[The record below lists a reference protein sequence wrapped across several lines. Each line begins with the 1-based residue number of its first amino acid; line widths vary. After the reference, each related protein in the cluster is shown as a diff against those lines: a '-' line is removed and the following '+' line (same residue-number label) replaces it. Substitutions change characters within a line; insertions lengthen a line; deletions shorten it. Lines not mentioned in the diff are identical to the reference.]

1 MVIFIRGNYEE
12 ETSPSGTHNKIRIN
26 ENQIERIDID
36 SFYDLFEKINISE
49 LEISEII
56 LACFSQEDKLKIIK
70 EIILEE
76 DWELGDFKN
85 KSLMIDILDY
95 VADELEIDISEIKNI

>member
-1 MVIFIRGNYEE
+1 MDIFIRGNYEE
-12 ETSPSGTHNKIRIN
+12 ETSPSGTYKKIRIN
-26 ENQIERIDID
+26 DNQIERIDI
-36 SFYDLFEKINISE
+36 YDLYDFSEKINNSE
-49 LEISEII
+49 FEISEII

-85 KSLMIDILDY
+85 KSLMIDILDQ